1 MGTMVML
8 LLEPTAAATASTATS
23 SSWRHLRENSSVF
36 ECSLLVFVRSLSW
49 LNDHSYACKSGGGGG
64 NRRRNGKRFPW
75 PYLRHCLEPLSLIVA
90 LTF

>member
-8 LLEPTAAATASTATS
+8 LLEPTAATTASTATS

-36 ECSLLVFVRSLSW
+36 ECSLPVFVRSLFW
-49 LNDHSYACKSGGGGG
+49 LNDHSYAYKSGWGEH
-64 NRRRNGKRFPW
+64 RRRNGKRFPW